1 MVIKISINKALVFM
15 IQSNIIYV
23 LAMFSVKKV
32 LIPLFLLK
40 SFYVLVM
47 FKRLILL
54 LFLFSKLI
62 INKNKCTRMRIGSDR

>member
-1 MVIKISINKALVFM
+1 M

-32 LIPLFLLK
+32 LIPLFSLK

-47 FKRLILL
+47 FKRLVLL
-54 LFLFSKLI
+54 LFFILKADH
-62 INKNKCTRMRIGSDR
+62 K